1 MLKHFCF
8 SSVVVGGVIVAGC
21 VVTAGSASAQCG
33 KASWY
38 GAKGLVAA
46 HRTLPIGSQ
55 VKVTNKR
62 NGHSVVVKITN
73 RGPSHRGRIIDVS
86 RLAAKELGIVGSG
99 VGHVC
104 VASS

>member
-1 MLKHFCF
+1 MLKQFCLGG
-8 SSVVVGGVIVAGC
+8 VVVAAICALF
-21 VVTAGSASAQCG
+21 AGSASAQCG

-46 HRTLPIGSQ
+46 HRTLPIGSH

-62 NGHSVVVKITN
+62 NGHMVVVRITN
-73 RGPSHRGRIIDVS
+73 RGPFVRGRIIDVS

-104 VASS
+104 VAAS